1 MIKVKYLIFALILIP
16 IVYFPSI
23 YAQLDENNTSKWLK
37 FSLSQDAEVT
47 FRISASGSLNI
58 GWVYLYRSD
67 KSYYISSVYVGRG
80 KDFGPFGLRKGTYWL
95 KVSRDSGSGSAKI
108 DPIVNPTSYRND
120 REKND
125 SLETPTLGYVGSNE
139 GHLGYTDGYETDNVD
154 WWKFSLEKDGKVY
167 LQFSADSTLAI
178 GWVYLYRRDGDYYIA
193 SQFVGSDL
201 KKLGPVG
208 LMAGEYLIKVTK
220 DSGYGGYQLNIVHE
234 EQEIGNDSE
243 PNEEVKD
250 AKLCTV
256 NEWNDGH
263 LGYTDGYKTDNVDW
277 WKMNLDK
284 DGEFYIQFSSDKN
297 LAIGWVYLY
306 RKEGDYYITS
316 QFVGSDLKKLGPVGL
331 MAGEYLIKVTK
342 DSGYGGYRMKPIFE
356 ANSYENDGEPNDN
369 SSKASQGYVNTWLE
383 GHLGYTN
390 GYKTDN
396 TDWWRFQISSKGKVS
411 FVVRPHGKLRVGW
424 CYLYDSK
431 GSSYYY
437 SMYVGDKE
445 KESEVKELE
454 PGTYL
459 VKVTRDGG
467 YGGYELYV
475 KGPGG
480 VARPKPKPIK
490 PKPIKPV
497 KPSGGLSG
505 YLDSQKDKVWLRYDL
520 SQDAEVTFHIST
532 LGDLSLGYVYLYRSD
547 KTSYISSVY
556 VGQGKDL
563 GPVGLK
569 RGTYWLE
576 VNRSSGSG
584 SFSIRPTV
592 VYPSF
597 SGEKENNDS
606 VEKAII
612 GKIGYNEG
620 HLGYTDG
627 YETDEKDWW
636 RFKIDEDG
644 EISIQF
650 EMDKTLSMS
659 YVYLYRK
666 DGNSYISSWDVE
678 QKDKEFGPVGLKAG
692 EYLIEINRGSGYGG
706 YKLNIIYKPQKVS
719 NDTEPNEDFAKA
731 TKAVIGT
738 NEGHLGYTD
747 GYETDEKDWWKF
759 SVKKDG
765 KFWIQFDMDET
776 LSLSYVYLYRKG
788 GDSYISSWYIGQKG
802 EKFGPVGLKAGEY
815 LIEVNRSNGYGGYYL
830 TIDFEENP
838 YGNDPEPNDE
848 PVNASIAPVNE
859 TVYGHLGYTDGYE
872 TDEKDWWKFEI
883 GAEGEVSF
891 RVEPL
896 DDLSLSYCY
905 LYDSRASSYYKSIYV
920 GKEAKTSDKVTLKP
934 GTYYIEINRS
944 SGYGA
949 YKLHIYGPKAQALPR
964 PKPLKPIKPK
974 PVTELPKGFTDITA
988 ENNWIPIGT
997 VSFEA
1002 VGIVVGDD
1010 IGDDPNDTDGDG
1022 NTISEGKDFDAI
1034 VSNEEFTPP
1043 ITVIWNAR
1051 WPMSEKEY
1059 QNMGLM
1065 STEKGF
1071 FIGFI
1076 TDPTERKIYVYVYG
1090 EEGKSEVKEVTNLDY
1105 DGYVDGTFKIVW
1117 NSDGS
1122 AVFYVND
1129 EKVYESTL
1137 RIKIPMN
1144 IYLDTYEHPGFLKWI
1159 GYKKEGVAVLPK
1171 PRPVKKTVTY
1181 NWKWSSPEPNNW
1193 YRIEGNKITIYA
1205 VPGSDIWNCERRKA
1219 PMLVVDIPDKDRW
1232 EVSVHFE
1239 MPKRV
1244 LNTHVGLVLWN
1255 GKESGKVYAVYF
1267 GPKDQNNIAIEGS
1280 YSRICGGWAP
1290 FMILIPDTEGD
1301 FIRNY
1306 PYKTGWL
1313 KIKAVENEYSF
1324 FYREPGSEDWEF
1336 LGKIVTNPHEFTK
1349 VGLIAKAWFLNSV
1362 KVTFSDFKIEW

>member
-1 MIKVKYLIFALILIP
+1 
-16 IVYFPSI
+16 
-23 YAQLDENNTSKWLK
+23 
-37 FSLSQDAEVT
+37 
-47 FRISASGSLNI
+47 
-58 GWVYLYRSD
+58 
-67 KSYYISSVYVGRG
+67 
-80 KDFGPFGLRKGTYWL
+80 
-95 KVSRDSGSGSAKI
+95 
-108 DPIVNPTSYRND
+108 
-120 REKND
+120 
-125 SLETPTLGYVGSNE
+125 
-139 GHLGYTDGYETDNVD
+139 
-154 WWKFSLEKDGKVY
+154 
-167 LQFSADSTLAI
+167 
-178 GWVYLYRRDGDYYIA
+178 
-193 SQFVGSDL
+193 SQFVG
-201 KKLGPVG
+201 
-208 LMAGEYLIKVTK
+208 
-220 DSGYGGYQLNIVHE
+220 N
-234 EQEIGNDSE
+234 
-243 PNEEVKD
+243 
-250 AKLCTV
+250 
-256 NEWNDGH
+256 
-263 LGYTDGYKTDNVDW
+263 
-277 WKMNLDK
+277 
-284 DGEFYIQFSSDKN
+284 
-297 LAIGWVYLY
+297 
-306 RKEGDYYITS
+306 
-316 QFVGSDLKKLGPVGL
+316 DLKKLGPVGL

-356 ANSYENDGEPNDN
+356 ADSYENDGEPNDN

-396 TDWWRFQISSKGKVS
+396 TDWWKFQISSKGKVS
-411 FVVRPHGKLRVGW
+411 FVVRPHGKLSVGW

-480 VARPKPKPIK
+480 VTRPKPKPI
-490 PKPIKPV
+490 KPIKPV

-532 LGDLSLGYVYLYRSD
+532 SGDLSLGYVYLYRSD

-644 EISIQF
+644 EVSIQF

-666 DGNSYISSWDVE
+666 DGDSYINSWYVE
-678 QKDKEFGPVGLKAG
+678 QKDKE
-692 EYLIEINRGSGYGG
+692 
-706 YKLNIIYKPQKVS
+706 
-719 NDTEPNEDFAKA
+719 
-731 TKAVIGT
+731 
-738 NEGHLGYTD
+738 
-747 GYETDEKDWWKF
+747 
-759 SVKKDG
+759 
-765 KFWIQFDMDET
+765 
-776 LSLSYVYLYRKG
+776 
-788 GDSYISSWYIGQKG
+788 
-802 EKFGPVGLKAGEY
+802 FGPVGLKAGEY

-1051 WPMSEKEY
+1051 WPTSEKEY

>member
-1 MIKVKYLIFALILIP
+1 MFKIRYFVLMLIFIP
-16 IVYFPSI
+16 IVYFSTI
-23 YAQLDENNTSKWLK
+23 YTQLDQNNTSRWLR

-47 FRISASGSLNI
+47 FKISASGSLNI

-67 KSYYISSVYVGRG
+67 KSSYMGSVYVGRG
-80 KDFGPFGLRKGTYWL
+80 KDFGPFGLKKGTYWL
-95 KVSRDSGSGSAKI
+95 KVNRDSGSGSVKI
-108 DPIVNPTSYRND
+108 DPIVNPPSYRND
-120 REKND
+120 SGKND
-125 SLETPTLGYVGSNE
+125 SPETPTLGYVGSNE

-193 SQFVGSDL
+193 SRFVGSDL
-201 KKLGPVG
+201 KKLGPIG

-234 EQEIGNDSE
+234 GQEIGNDNE
-243 PNEEVKD
+243 PNEEVGD

-277 WKMNLDK
+277 WKMKLDE
-284 DGEFYIQFSSDKN
+284 DGEFYLQFSSDKN

-306 RKEGDYYITS
+306 RKDGDSYIAS
-316 QFVGSDLKKLGPVGL
+316 RFVGNDLKKLGPIGL
-331 MAGEYLIKVTK
+331 MAGEYLIKVTR

-356 ANSYENDGEPNDN
+356 ADSYENDSEPNDN

-411 FVVRPHGKLRVGW
+411 FVVRPHRKLRVGW

-445 KESEVKELE
+445 KESDVRELE
-454 PGTYL
+454 PGTYF

-475 KGPGG
+475 KGPEG

-497 KPSGGLSG
+497 KPSGRLSG
-505 YLDSQKDKVWLRYDL
+505 YLDSQRNKVWLRYDL

-532 LGDLSLGYVYLYRSD
+532 SGNLSLGYVYLYRSD

-563 GPVGLK
+563 GPIGLK
-569 RGTYWLE
+569 KGTYWLE

-584 SFSIRPTV
+584 SFSIRPTA
-592 VYPSF
+592 VYSSF

-606 VEKAII
+606 FKNATL

-627 YETDEKDWW
+627 YETDGKDWW
-636 RFKIDEDG
+636 RF
-644 EISIQF
+644 
-650 EMDKTLSMS
+650 
-659 YVYLYRK
+659 
-666 DGNSYISSWDVE
+666 N
-678 QKDKEFGPVGLKAG
+678 
-692 EYLIEINRGSGYGG
+692 
-706 YKLNIIYKPQKVS
+706 
-719 NDTEPNEDFAKA
+719 
-731 TKAVIGT
+731 
-738 NEGHLGYTD
+738 
-747 GYETDEKDWWKF
+747 
-759 SVKKDG
+759 VKKDG

-788 GDSYISSWYIGQKG
+788 GDSYISSWYIGQKN

-872 TDEKDWWKFEI
+872 TDTKDWWKFEI

-896 DDLSLSYCY
+896 NGLSLGYCY
-905 LYDSRASSYYKSIYV
+905 LYDSRASSYYKSIYA
-920 GKEAKTSDKVTLKP
+920 GKEPKTSDKVTLKP
-934 GTYYIEINRS
+934 GTYYIEINSS

-974 PVTELPKGFTDITA
+974 PVTGLPRGYTDITA

-1002 VGIVVGDD
+1002 VGTVVGDD
-1010 IGDDPNDTDGDG
+1010 IGDDPNDIDGDG

-1076 TDPTERKIYVYVYG
+1076 TDPTGRKVYVYVYG

-1117 NSDGS
+1117 NGDGS
-1122 AVFYVND
+1122 AVFYVNG

-1171 PRPVKKTVTY
+1171 PRPVKEVVTY

-1205 VPGSDIWNCERRKA
+1205 IPGSDIWNCERRKA

-1244 LNTHVGLVLWN
+1244 PNTHVGLVLWN

-1313 KIKAVENEYSF
+1313 KIKAVEDEYSF
-1324 FYREPGSEDWEF
+1324 FYKEPGSEDWEF